1 MGRRPLAW
9 LVLGLVFAF
18 LVVSIL
24 LQAVNK
30 PTTSAS
36 SSGSAASPAQGTN
49 VAGSAA
55 SGTTIPGGGNTQAGG
70 GNTAAAG
77 GPGTT
82 IAATE
87 KEYAIALDK
96 SSVPA
101 GNVTFDTKNA
111 GSLPHTI
118 AVTPGN
124 GATKA
129 QGITGKAIGDSGNI
143 DPGKSGTLTVNL
155 APGTYQV
162 VCSVPG
168 HVQLGMIVQ
177 LTVT

>member
-18 LVVSIL
+18 LVVSVL
-24 LQAVNK
+24 LQAVNQ
-30 PTTSAS
+30 PTTS

-55 SGTTIPGGGNTQAGG
+55 SGTVIPGGGNTQAGG

-101 GNVTFDTKNA
+101 GNVTFNTKNA

-118 AVTPGN
+118 AVTAAD
-124 GATKA
+124 GASKA
-129 QGITGKAIGDSGNI
+129 QGVTGKVIGDSGNI
-143 DPGKSGTLTVNL
+143 DGGKSGTLTVSL
-155 APGTYQV
+155 QPGTYQV
-162 VCSVPG
+162 VCTVPG
-168 HVQLGMIVQ
+168 HAQLGMIVQ

>member
-9 LVLGLVFAF
+9 FVLALVFAF

-36 SSGSAASPAQGTN
+36 SSGAAPAQGTN

-55 SGTTIPGGGNTQAGG
+55 SGTTVPGGGNTQAGG

-82 IAATE
+82 INASE
-87 KEYAIALDK
+87 KEYAISLDK

-101 GNVTFDTKNA
+101 GNVTFNAKND
-111 GSLPHTI
+111 GTLPHTI
-118 AVTPGN
+118 AVTAAD
-124 GATKA
+124 GANKTS
-129 QGITGKAIGDSGNI
+129 GITGKTIGDSGNI
-143 DPGKSGTLTVNL
+143 DPGKSGSVTVAL
-155 APGTYQV
+155 QPGTYQV